1 MPNLKIPINNNVNIN
16 ETSYDFGIIN
26 NTNTNPSI
34 DGKNVEANTNRS
46 ISSIDIF
53 FQPNK
58 NMQTMPGV
66 VNYSQTNKS
75 NNKNNIVKKL
85 VKLYKVINK
94 KDIVNKPIPN
104 NNSFTRQNNIYYKI
118 PIMNNNLYSN
128 NRNNIYNNS
137 YYYKKNNINNTQR
150 NNNNKVINIGNKFEN
165 HNQNMV
171 NYNSNSPKRRNIGPS
186 FPFRKIVV
194 KNNVNN
200 APKNNKKAY
209 DKIIK
214 IPKKIINYLDNN
226 RIIINNKT
234 NNIVYIKQLSPI
246 RNAHYNKQNIYDNN
260 PKINKLNLNNK

>member
-150 NNNNKVINIGNKFEN
+150 NNKAINIGNKFEN